1 MLVCQKS
8 RFSLF
13 LAVLCL
19 FFSNVTQGQQRQ
31 NDFTRKFK
39 SADVRLSN
47 LSGKRL
53 SSSRLNSAVSK
64 RISVSEW
71 PSRYSSFGNRRFP
84 LQETG
89 KNLGSERFPTSQL
102 PIKTPLNDSR
112 APANW
117 ERVSRSDL
125 GESSQAVASVEFRD
139 AYYAELSKRVDD
151 WMEKVNNMSL
161 RDVNRYQFRKN
172 RPSEPGF
179 PVQKAGSESLPAP
192 SADTGLG
199 RPSLRGVGP
208 PSNPGSRAKKESYWM
223 GPKKIQTSG
232 GQQSSSSGSLF
243 RSPAAVPEKNF
254 KSYPKPLFGPKKVRV
269 QIK

>member
-13 LAVLCL
+13 LAALCL
-19 FFSNVTQGQQRQ
+19 FFSNIAHGQQRQ
-31 NDFTRKFK
+31 NDFTRKFE
-39 SADVRLSN
+39 SANARLSN

-53 SSSRLNSAVSK
+53 SSSRLSSATS
-64 RISVSEW
+64 RRFSVSEW

-84 LQETG
+84 LLETR
-89 KNLGSERFPTSQL
+89 KNVASERFPTSQL
-102 PIKTPLNDSR
+102 QIKTPLNDSR
-112 APANW
+112 APAYW
-117 ERVSRSDL
+117 ERISRSDL
-125 GESSQAVASVEFRD
+125 GESSQALASVEFRD

-151 WMEKVNNMSL
+151 WMERVNNMSL

-179 PVQKAGSESLPAP
+179 PVQKAGSENLPAP
-192 SADTGLG
+192 SGNTGLG

-208 PSNPGSRAKKESYWM
+208 PSTSRSDAKKESYWM
-223 GPKKIQTSG
+223 GPKKTRISG
-232 GQQSSSSGSLF
+232 GQQNSSSDSLF
-243 RSPAAVPEKNF
+243 RSPPAVPEKNF

>member
-1 MLVCQKS
+1 MLVSQKS
-8 RFSLF
+8 RFSL
-13 LAVLCL
+13 LITLVCG
-19 FFSNVTQGQQRQ
+19 FFSVGAWGQQKA

-53 SSSRLNSAVSK
+53 SSGRMHSSYSK

-84 LQETG
+84 LQDSED
-89 KNLGSERFPTSQL
+89 LGSRRFPTNQL
-102 PIKTPLNDSR
+102 QIKTPLNDSR
-112 APANW
+112 APAYW
-117 ERVSRSDL
+117 ERVSQSDL
-125 GESSQAVASVEFRD
+125 GENAQAVASIEFRD
-139 AYYAELSKRVDD
+139 AYYAELTKRMDN

-179 PVQKAGSESLPAP
+179 PVQKAGSEALPTP

-208 PSNPGSRAKKESYWM
+208 PGTPKSGAKKESYWM
-223 GPKKIQTSG
+223 GPKKVRTSG
-232 GQQSSSSGSLF
+232 GQTSSSSNSIF
-243 RSPAAVPEKNF
+243 RSPAAAPEKNF